1 MVFKIHLRNGIECA
15 DYAREH
21 AITLSKFSSVAL
33 PKKKV
38 VNLVRGYQC
47 LALLILSIDFI
58 SRLFVVVKTFKRTLI
73 KKMSILNS

>member
-1 MVFKIHLRNGIECA
+1 MVSKFIYVAELNA
-15 DYAREH
+15 L
-21 AITLSKFSSVAL
+21 ITLENMQLPCQNLVAL
-33 PKKKV
+33 RDPKKV